1 MENIYLGL
9 ACFTFVL
16 ACGISFLLVF
26 IYFMINSLEL
36 ELKKRYQGILMI

>member
-16 ACGISFLLVF
+16 ACGIFFLLVF
-26 IYFMINSLEL
+26 IYFRINSLEL
-36 ELKKRYQGILMI
+36 KLKKGIKEF